1 LTQIGQEAI
10 HRDGHT
16 EKTKFVYGVVRI
28 IFVENDS
35 RALQLAAFISV
46 FFAKRNTYVA
56 LGSIF
61 FFLIQGI
68 ILDFKVS
75 FNGRQ
80 RAFVGSPALRN
91 GNHSMFFS
99 NKRGNWGRKA
109 AKRHFYLWNFVLGT
123 TGSTGTQVI
132 SQGRSVFC
140 LFFST

>member
-61 FFLIQGI
+61 
-68 ILDFKVS
+68 
-75 FNGRQ
+75 GRQ
-80 RAFVGSPALRN
+80 RAFVGSPALRTAIILCFLVTN
-91 GNHSMFFS
+91 VGIGGEKQPRGTSTCGILCLVRREVPAHKSFHREGVFF
-99 NKRGNWGRKA
+99 
-109 AKRHFYLWNFVLGT
+109 V
-123 TGSTGTQVI
+123 
-132 SQGRSVFC
+132 C
-140 LFFST
+140 FSPHESKLC